1 MDSQQSVPDQK
12 TEEHHGSPWPIIV
25 GTGLGLTFLG
35 LAYLSILTVIG
46 IGIFI
51 GSVAGWAYDDYRGR
65 RVPHV
70 PGARVGREG
79 TLEAMPTRKAAMWIF
94 LASEI
99 MFFSGI
105 IGASWAVRVRAE
117 TWVTPGEVL
126 NVPITAINTFILIA
140 SSLTMA
146 EALHAIRQG
155 NQRALA
161 WRLLLTLALG
171 ITFIS
176 IQGFEYISLTA
187 EGLSPWSSPVG
198 PAAYGSTFFVQTGF
212 HGGHVTGGIIA
223 MSYVTRKA
231 FKGGFTKESHDT
243 VELMGLYWH
252 FVDVVWIFLFT
263 IVYLI

>member
-1 MDSQQSVPDQK
+1 MGGEDTGGQHQA
-12 TEEHHGSPWPIIV
+12 EEHHGSPWPIFV
-25 GTGLGLTFLG
+25 ALGLGLTFLG
-35 LAYLSILTVIG
+35 IAYQSILAL
-46 IGIFI
+46 
-51 GSVAGWAYDDYRGR
+51 AGLVVFGGAVGGWVYDDYRGR

-70 PGARVGREG
+70 PGELKGKEG
-79 TLEAMPTRKAAMWIF
+79 TLEAMPTRKAAMWVF

-105 IGASWAVRVRAE
+105 IGTSWAVRVRAE
-117 TWVTPGEVL
+117 SWPMPGEVL
-126 NVPITAINTFILIA
+126 NVPLTAVNTFILIT

-161 WRLLLTLALG
+161 WRLLLTLMLG

-176 IQGFEYISLTA
+176 IQAIEYIKLAA
-187 EGLSPWSSPVG
+187 EGLTPWSSPVG
-198 PAAYGSTFFVQTGF
+198 PASYGSTFYIQTGF
-212 HGGHVTGGIIA
+212 HGGHVTGGIVA
-223 MSYVTRKA
+223 LSYVTRKA
-231 FKGGFTKESHDT
+231 FKGGFTKDNHDT